1 MGFNRAWNK
10 QWVFS
15 ITPRA
20 HLSGRVHQNDRSDQ
34 ALSLAL
40 SLGPEPGNSPLLVS
54 VAKEGAVVGS
64 IGLVGQL
71 QQQRLGEAQ
80 SQGELVPQLPDTVQ
94 QEQEGGRFLLDAG
107 VGVGRMSA
115 APLEGVSCLGR
126 RTALHRHSFMRV
138 LRNAQQKTGKRCFL
152 IGSDCEATPSQEY
165 D

>member
-20 HLSGRVHQNDRSDQ
+20 HLSGRGNQNDRSDQ
-34 ALSLAL
+34 VL
-40 SLGPEPGNSPLLVS
+40 SLGPEPANSPLLVS
-54 VAKEGAVVGS
+54 VAKEGAIVGR

-80 SQGELVPQLPDTVQ
+80 SQGELVLKLPDAVQ
-94 QEQEGGRFLLDAG
+94 QEQEGRGFLLDAG

-115 APLEGVSCLGR
+115 APLERVSCLGGR
-126 RTALHRHSFMRV
+126 QRFTPTCSFMQV
-138 LRNAQQKTGKRCFL
+138 LQNPQQKTGKRCFL
-152 IGSDCEATPSQEY
+152 IGSDCEATPVIEI
-165 D
+165 